1 MTPDERKLLAFRGV
15 LVGNWQAA
23 RENLMA
29 RRSWLVIPGVA
40 LGGVLAGLAFPSDG
54 FGYTGAQP
62 VSLTAAGPSPS
73 TLKITAGQY
82 MVFHN
87 EDSVTHTVV
96 FANGLCSLTVSPG
109 EWVGPGYSVNG
120 SLHPDCNDNVP
131 YYAGSYPY
139 TVDGKAP
146 GTVDT
151 ALASRSVS
159 LAARTRRV
167 RPDQRLTLYGSAR
180 WDNNATPLAS
190 KAPFPVIVLARHAG
204 SQTFRAIARVTMG
217 GSPDASDAWHLRVR
231 PRLATTY
238 IAELTGQLPGGAIWK
253 RATSRPFTV
262 RMRG

>member
-1 MTPDERKLLAFRGV
+1 
-15 LVGNWQAA
+15 
-23 RENLMA
+23 MA
-29 RRSWLVIPGVA
+29 RRSWLVIAGVA
-40 LGGVLAGLAFPSDG
+40 LLGVFPGLVFPSDG
-54 FGYTGAQP
+54 SGYTGAQP

-73 TLKITAGQY
+73 TLKMTAGQY
-82 MVFHN
+82 MVFHD

-96 FANGLCSLTVSPG
+96 FANGLCSLTVTPG

-131 YYAGSYPY
+131 FYHGSYPY

-146 GTVDT
+146 GRVDT
-151 ALASRSVS
+151 ALAYRSVT
-159 LAARTRRV
+159 LTARTHKVRRG
-167 RPDQRLTLYGSAR
+167 QRLTLYGSAR
-180 WDNNATPLAS
+180 WDNNATPLAN

-217 GSPDASDAWHLRVR
+217 GSPDASDVWHLTVR
-231 PRLATTY
+231 SGVATTY
-238 IAELTGQLPGGAIWK
+238 IAELSGQLPGGAIWK